1 MECALKKIKANEGQT
16 KTIKFKLP
24 GDIFKSKTKF
34 EITPTLVNE
43 CESHKKQTL
52 EKRSYNLEF
61 KSTIE
66 VNVPAPSDKR
76 YDVKS
81 FIFRSLLH
89 FFCLPGL
96 MIVHLLLKAIFS
108 N

>member
-1 MECALKKIKANEGQT
+1 MVECALIKIKANE
-16 KTIKFKLP
+16 KISKPIKFKLP
-24 GDIFKSKTKF
+24 GDIFKSKKKF

-43 CESHKKQTL
+43 CVRGQTKQELKKM
-52 EKRSYNLEF
+52 SYNLEF

-66 VNVPAPSDKR
+66 VDVPTTSDIR

-81 FIFRSLLH
+81 CFIFSSLHH
-89 FFCLPGL
+89 FFQ
-96 MIVHLLLKAIFS
+96 